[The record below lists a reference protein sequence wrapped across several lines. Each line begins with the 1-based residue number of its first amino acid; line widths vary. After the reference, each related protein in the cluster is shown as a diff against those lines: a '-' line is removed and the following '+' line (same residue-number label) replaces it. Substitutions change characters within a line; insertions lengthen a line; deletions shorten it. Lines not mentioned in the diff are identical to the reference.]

1 MILDKLEQLRK
12 GIDEIDQKL
21 LDLLN
26 QRLDI
31 VREIGHLKKHNQTA
45 IYRPER
51 EKAIIDRLEK
61 LNTGLLNRSAIEA
74 IFLEIFAVSRNYE
87 LPEKVAYLGPE
98 GSFTHQAAESRYG
111 YMSDYQPLNSI
122 EAVFQAVETERVR
135 FGVVPVENNQEGVVQ
150 ETMDLLGTS
159 EVMIVAEIILP
170 IHFAF
175 AARSEDLNKIDRIYS
190 KDIAFKQC
198 RKFLADT
205 FNNDIKLVPVSSTST
220 ACKMALEEVNSAAIC
235 SPIAAK
241 QYHLPI
247 QYQNIEDSSENH
259 TRFLILG
266 KQFENAISGSD
277 KTSILARLS
286 HEPGSLVN
294 FLQKF
299 HEAGINLTKVESRPA
314 KVGSRFKYVFYIDF
328 DGHFQEPKVQEALKE
343 NIQDIKWLGSYVKV
357 SH

>member
-1 MILDKLEQLRK
+1 MDKLQELRK
-12 GIDEIDQKL
+12 GIDEIDLKI

-26 QRLDI
+26 KRLEI
-31 VREIGHLKKHNQTA
+31 VKEVGHFKKDTKA
-45 IYRPER
+45 TIYRPER
-51 EKAIIDRLEK
+51 EKAIIDRLEE
-61 LNTGLLNRSAIEA
+61 LNDGSLNRSAIEA

-111 YMSDYQPLNSI
+111 YMSDYQPLVNI

-159 EVMIVAEIILP
+159 DVMIVAEIIMP

-175 AARSEDLNKIDRIYS
+175 AAQSEDVKKIDRIYS

-198 RKFLADT
+198 RKFLSDT
-205 FNNDIKLVPVSSTST
+205 FSSDIKLVPVSSTST

-247 QYQNIEDSSENH
+247 QFQNIEDSSENH

-277 KTSILARLS
+277 KTSILAKLP

-314 KVGSRFKYVFYIDF
+314 KVGSKFKYIFYIDF
-328 DGHFQEPKVQEALKE
+328 DGHFQEEKVQEALADHLA
-343 NIQDIKWLGSYVKV
+343 DIKWLGSYVKIN
-357 SH
+357 S